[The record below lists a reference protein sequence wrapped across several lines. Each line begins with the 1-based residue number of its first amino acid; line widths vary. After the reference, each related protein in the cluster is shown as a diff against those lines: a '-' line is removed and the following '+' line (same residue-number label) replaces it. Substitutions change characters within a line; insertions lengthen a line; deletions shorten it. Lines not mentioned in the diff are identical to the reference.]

1 MKLLALLH
9 LGGDGPASRVCNFRV
24 RARGGLA
31 AWLPWLMAGAM
42 AAGCG
47 PVDDEPASASLE
59 STDQFQATLED
70 LGPRE
75 EMPGAALYQE
85 HCANCHAGGVSRAPH
100 LTWLEMMTPQALV
113 ASMTDG
119 LMRPQ
124 SAHLSAEQHIHIA
137 EYLSRARYAAQA
149 PAATPACVGEAAR
162 FDLSRPTPTV
172 GWGHDTARFVDAQTA
187 RLTAADLGNLKLKWA
202 FAFPNAL
209 RARSHPAI
217 ALGAVFV
224 GSQDGTVYAFSLQT
238 GCQRW
243 AFQASA
249 EVRTGIVLSAWQPSA
264 AAGAPTDDAAI
275 ADAAQQ
281 EDAASP
287 PADPPLAFFGD
298 ILAKLYAVNALTG
311 ELVWSIKADDHPSAT
326 ITGTPALAND
336 RLLVP
341 ISSLEVTPAADPDYP
356 CCTFQGKVL
365 AVDPATGEIIWS
377 HSTIPDPPVQVATT
391 SAGTPVLAPSGAPV
405 WSSPAVDLKRNL
417 AYFGTGENYSSPA
430 DGNSDAVIAVDLT
443 TGERVWTRQST
454 AGDAW
459 NVACMMADN
468 PNCPAED
475 GPDFDHGASMILIE
489 AEGRSVLAVGHKNG
503 TVYGLDPDSDGAV
516 LWSTRVGRGSI
527 QGGVHFGMAA
537 AEGLIY
543 APINDMNDTRNGDW
557 LDPELARPGVHAIDA
572 ASGEVMWRHVQ
583 EDICSPERAFC
594 DPGVSA
600 AVTAI
605 PGAVLAGHL
614 DGHLRAYSAANGEV
628 LWDFDTTQPA
638 AAVNGLTAQG
648 GGMSGGAGP
657 AVADG
662 HVVINSGYGL
672 YFHEPGNALLV
683 FAVPEG

>member
-1 MKLLALLH
+1 M
-9 LGGDGPASRVCNFRV
+9 ASAV
-24 RARGGLA
+24 
-31 AWLPWLMAGAM
+31 

-47 PVDDEPASASLE
+47 PVDEEPVSASLE

-85 HCANCHAGGVSRAPH
+85 HCANCHQGGVSRAPH

-124 SAHLSAEQHIHIA
+124 SAHLSAAQRIHIA

-149 PAATPACVGEAAR
+149 PSAAPACVGEAAR
-162 FDLSRPTPTV
+162 FDLSRPVPKV
-172 GWGHDTARFVDAQTA
+172 GWGHDTARFVNAQTA
-187 RLTAADLGNLKLKWA
+187 QLTTADLGNLRLKWA

-224 GSQDGTVYAFSLQT
+224 GSQDGTVYAFDLQT

-264 AAGAPTDDAAI
+264 AASNPS
-275 ADAAQQ
+275 Q
-281 EDAASP
+281 
-287 PADPPLAFFGD
+287 DPPLAFFGD
-298 ILAKLYAVNALTG
+298 ILAKLYALNALTG

-326 ITGTPALAND
+326 ITGTPALAGD

-341 ISSLEVTPAADPDYP
+341 ISSLEVTPAANPNYP

-365 AVDPATGEIIWS
+365 AVAPSTGEIIWS
-377 HSTIPDPPVQVATT
+377 HSTIPNPPVQVATT

-443 TGERVWTRQST
+443 TGERAWTRQST

-468 PNCPAED
+468 PNCPEED

-503 TVYGLDPDSDGAV
+503 TVYGLDPDNQGAV

-557 LDPELARPGVHAIDA
+557 LDPELARPGVHALDA
-572 ASGEVMWRHVQ
+572 ASGEVMWRRVQ
-583 EDICSPERAFC
+583 EDICSPERPFC

-605 PGAVLAGHL
+605 PGALLAGHL

-662 HVVINSGYGL
+662 HLVINSGYGL

-683 FAVPEG
+683 FAVPED

>member
-24 RARGGLA
+24 RVRGGLA
-31 AWLPWLMAGAM
+31 AWLPWLMAGAV

-47 PVDDEPASASLE
+47 PVDDGPASASLE

-124 SAHLSAEQHIHIA
+124 SVHLSAEQHIHIA

-187 RLTAADLGNLKLKWA
+187 RLTAADLSNLKLKWA

-224 GSQDGTVYAFSLQT
+224 GSQDGTVYAFDLQT

-249 EVRTGIVLSAWQPSA
+249 EVRTGIVLSAWQPGTT
-264 AAGAPTDDAAI
+264 AGASAI

-326 ITGTPALAND
+326 ITGTPALAGD
-336 RLLVP
+336 QLLVP

-365 AVDPATGEIIWS
+365 AVDPATGAIIWS

-475 GPDFDHGASMILIE
+475 GPDFDHGASMILVE